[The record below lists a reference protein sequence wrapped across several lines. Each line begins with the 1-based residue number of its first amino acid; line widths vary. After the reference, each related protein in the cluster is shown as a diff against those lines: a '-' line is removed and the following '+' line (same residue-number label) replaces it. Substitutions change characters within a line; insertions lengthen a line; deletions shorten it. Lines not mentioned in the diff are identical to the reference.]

1 MAADI
6 FQVAGKLSLDLNE
19 QGVLA
24 EPYDADD
31 RRFIFHVSSP
41 KLRK

>member
-19 QGVLA
+19 PGVLA
-24 EPYDADD
+24 EQT
-31 RRFIFHVSSP
+31 VSIEC
-41 KLRK
+41 LDICYH